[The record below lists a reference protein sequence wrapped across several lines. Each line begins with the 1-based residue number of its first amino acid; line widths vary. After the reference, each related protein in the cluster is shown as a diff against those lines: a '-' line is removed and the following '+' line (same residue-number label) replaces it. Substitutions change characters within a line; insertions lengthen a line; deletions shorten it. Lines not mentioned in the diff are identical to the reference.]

1 MEELNKKL
9 QILSNTK
16 DWQSAVNVV
25 SSVCGLFGLE
35 MVEDPFLF
43 QHPKI
48 NAHTSWFMNATGF
61 VNRPASYEIKHDNK
75 NSLDIKLYWGTK
87 ISKTILSWMVGISPN
102 FEDAKTFESE
112 KYNIGLDIVIPK
124 ECDRIILLV
133 SNKYKVRSFELK
145 EKLSRTDKEII
156 EKLQSLR
163 LKSTQSVEDKRLFH
177 NILWDAFNFEP
188 INRKFYKELVDR
200 FTVLRDHLI
209 KKDFDKQDAVIF
221 STRLIGRILFVWFL
235 RKKKLINEK
244 AGYFDSDDVYNQTAY
259 YKDKLEK
266 LFFETLNTEILERG
280 FDDVFTPYL
289 NGGLFEAS
297 RTDFYKDI
305 KLTIP
310 DGYFSQFF
318 EILSHYNFTVDE
330 SSPEF
335 EQVAVD
341 PEMLGRIFES
351 LLAEQSTETGE
362 QARKAKGA
370 FYTPREIVSYMCEQ
384 SLKEYLKTKIED
396 DTYRDVRI
404 EEIVSMSEAVF
415 RDQDHNK
422 RRDWKPY
429 VQPMTKA
436 LDELTVLDP
445 AVGSGAYPMGMLHL
459 LVKVYTRL
467 DSKYEKNLS
476 KLKRSILNRSLF
488 GSDIDLTAI
497 EICRLRA
504 WLSLIVDL
512 EENEQVAPLPNLE
525 FHFVC
530 ANSLISLNKD
540 SGLWDTPDLK
550 EKIKQ
555 IRTDYYNTS
564 SKTIKETLKKKYN
577 KIANPSQS
585 SFLSENDNILKTY
598 QPFSHE
604 SRAVFF
610 DSDLMFGVEKFNVVI
625 GNPPYVGEKGHKEIF
640 QPIAKS
646 SLGKRFYLGKMDL
659 FYFFFHLGLD
669 LLQEGGVLSFITT
682 NYYIT
687 ATGAKKL
694 REDFKNRS
702 TVLNLINFNELKIF
716 ESALGQHNLITILQN
731 GNYIKN
737 AFTASTKRKGYA
749 NGNILENITSGT
761 DTETEYAKI
770 PQDKLFTNGNI
781 QLVESDVNQVLN
793 KISLNSTPLGEIS
806 NISQGVLSGA
816 DTLTAK
822 HIQVYGNVG
831 QIGDGIFVLD
841 LKNKKDLEFYNS
853 IPKDEKNILKPFYKN
868 SNIKKYC
875 AEKIPTKYI
884 IYINK
889 KTDISKYPTIL
900 RHLEKFKNILSEK
913 RETKQG
919 KLPWYSLHWSRDP
932 EIFEK
937 TKIVVP
943 YRSPQ
948 NTFAITEQPWYFRTD
963 AYSIISN
970 SYSYEFLLG
979 LLCSKLIYLWL
990 KIKGKNKGEILELFY
1005 EPLSTIPIPLITIK
1019 DREKVGK
1026 VEILINKIL
1035 DAKKEDENSDVKEL
1049 EKEINE
1055 LIMDLYK
1062 LTDAE
1067 KEIIRNGTK

>member
-1 MEELNKKL
+1 MEELDKKL
-9 QILSNTK
+9 QTLYNTK
-16 DWQSAVNVV
+16 DWNSAVGVV
-25 SSVCGLFGLE
+25 SSICGLFGLE
-35 MVEDPFLF
+35 MIEDPFLF

-75 NSLDIKLYWGTK
+75 NNLDIKLYWGTK

-124 ECDRIILLV
+124 ECDGVILLV
-133 SNKYKVRSFELK
+133 SNKYKIRSFELK

-200 FTVLRDHLI
+200 FTVLRDHLV
-209 KKDFDKQDAVIF
+209 KKGFDKQDAVIF

-244 AGYFDSDDVYNQTAY
+244 AGYFDSNDVYNQTTY

-266 LFFETLNTEILERG
+266 LFFETLNTEIIERG

-305 KLTIP
+305 DLTIP

-370 FYTPREIVSYMCEQ
+370 FYTPREIVQYMCEE

-396 DTYRDVRI
+396 DTYRDIRI
-404 EEIVSMSEAVF
+404 EEVVSMSEAVF

-429 VQPMTKA
+429 VQSMTKA

-530 ANSLISLNKD
+530 ANSLLSLNKD
-540 SGLWDTPDLK
+540 NSLWDTTDLK
-550 EKIKQ
+550 ENMKQ

-564 SKTIKETLKKKYN
+564 SKTLKETLKKKYN
-577 KIANPSQS
+577 KLSNPSQNS
-585 SFLSENDNILKTY
+585 LLSESENDNILKTY

-610 DSDLMFGVEKFNVVI
+610 DPDLMFGVEKFNVVV

-669 LLQEGGVLSFITT
+669 LLQEGGVLSFIST

-694 REDFKNRS
+694 RDDFKNRS
-702 TVLNLINFNELKIF
+702 TVLDLVNFNELKIF
-716 ESALGQHNLITILQN
+716 ESALGQHNLITILQK
-731 GNYIKN
+731 GNYTRD

-770 PQDKLFTNGNI
+770 QQDKLFSGGNI
-781 QLVESDVNQVLN
+781 VMKSSALELILDKIKLGSKNLDKICTINQGIVTGADKVSASHLRKYKWKASKGDGVFVLN
-793 KISLNSTPLGEIS
+793 SKEIEKINNSEIE
-806 NISQGVLSGA
+806 L
-816 DTLTAK
+816 
-822 HIQVYGNVG
+822 
-831 QIGDGIFVLD
+831 
-841 LKNKKDLEFYNS
+841 
-853 IPKDEKNILKPFYKN
+853 LKPWYKN
-868 SNIKKYC
+868 SDATLWATNNTTSENILYLNGSTD
-875 AEKIPTKYI
+875 EGKIPSI
-884 IYINK
+884 IN
-889 KTDISKYPTIL
+889 
-900 RHLEKFKNILSEK
+900 HLEKFKDNLQERREVHKGARNWYDLWWSRNQIIFEGEKIVAPQRSKTNTFGYNNI
-913 RETKQG
+913 
-919 KLPWYSLHWSRDP
+919 PWYAASDVFFITQPKDDYKLKFILGVLNSNTIYHWLYNR
-932 EIFEK
+932 
-937 TKIVVP
+937 
-943 YRSPQ
+943 
-948 NTFAITEQPWYFRTD
+948 
-963 AYSIISN
+963 
-970 SYSYEFLLG
+970 
-979 LLCSKLIYLWL
+979 
-990 KIKGKNKGEILELFY
+990 GKRKGEMLETIA
-1005 EPLSTIPIPLITIK
+1005 EPLSAIPIPLITTK
-1019 DREKVGK
+1019 NK
-1026 VEILINKIL
+1026 VEVKQVEVLVNKIL
-1035 DAKKEDENSDVKEL
+1035 DAKKDNKDSDTKEL
-1049 EKEINE
+1049 ENQINE
-1055 LIMDLYK
+1055 LVMDLYE
-1062 LTDAE
+1062 LNDEE
-1067 KEIIRNGTK
+1067 KKIIRNSIK